1 MREESVRAK
10 TMLTLAFI
18 IGFKSIILFLQHS
31 FGFAFTLFLLA
42 WTCICL
48 AFPDNLIGASIGQ
61 DLKLREVIGRWMK
74 RRELKGK

>member
-1 MREESVRAK
+1 MKEESMRAI
-10 TMLTLAFI
+10 TILTLAFI

-31 FGFAFTLFLLA
+31 FGFAFTLFLLT

-61 DLKLREVIGRWMK
+61 DLKLGEVIEKWVR
-74 RRELKGK
+74 RRELRRK

>member
-1 MREESVRAK
+1 MREESGRVI

-31 FGFAFTLFLLA
+31 FKLAFTLFLLA

-61 DLKLREVIGRWMK
+61 DLKLGEVIEKWAR
-74 RRELKGK
+74 RRELKRE